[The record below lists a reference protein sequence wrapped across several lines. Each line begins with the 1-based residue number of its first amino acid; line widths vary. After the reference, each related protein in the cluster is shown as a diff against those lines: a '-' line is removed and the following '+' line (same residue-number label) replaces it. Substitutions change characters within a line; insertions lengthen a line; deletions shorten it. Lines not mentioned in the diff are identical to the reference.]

1 MTSHVALRAA
11 PIAADPARQV
21 SQLRHVLG
29 LVEEIAGRIP
39 SISDFREAR
48 DEGARLEGA
57 YACAI
62 PVVQRRFETLAA
74 ETAAWAAAGVEALLA
89 AQTPGAS
96 PSAAAARLGD
106 EIGKALRDLTA
117 VLDS

>member
-1 MTSHVALRAA
+1 MTSHSPLRPA

-39 SISDFREAR
+39 SISDFRDAGN
-48 DEGARLEGA
+48 EGARLAGA
-57 YACAI
+57 YACAM

-74 ETAAWAAAGVEALLA
+74 ETAAWAAAGVEALLT
-89 AQTPGAS
+89 AQMPES
-96 PSAAAARLGD
+96 RPQAAAARLGD
-106 EIGKALRDLTA
+106 ELGKALRDLTA